1 MEERNIF
8 DRLERVGAPEGF
20 EGRVLTELFRRKK
33 RRAHALLI
41 YRYAFAGGA
50 AVLLATFVLVN
61 VLVLRNPGGV
71 SVAGKGMAS
80 GPVAAEAVEVI
91 ETMDYSTEVHNA
103 AYEPRTVYILEQV
116 SEASPQEI
124 TY

>member
-8 DRLERVGAPEGF
+8 DRLERVRAPEGF
-20 EGRVLTELFRRKK
+20 EAGVLAEIPRRKA
-33 RRAHALLI
+33 RRSHALRT
-41 YRYAFAGGA
+41 YRVAFAGA
-50 AVLLATFVLVN
+50 TAVLLATFVLVN
-61 VLVLRNPGGV
+61 VLVLRKPEGAGL
-71 SVAGKGMAS
+71 AGKGRAS
-80 GPVAAEAVEVI
+80 GPVATEAVQVM

-103 AYEPRTVYILEQV
+103 SYEPRTVYILEQV

>member
-8 DRLERVGAPEGF
+8 DRLERVAAPEGF
-20 EGRVLTELFRRKK
+20 EDGVLAELPRRKE

-50 AVLLATFVLVN
+50 AVLLATLILVN
-61 VLVLRNPGGV
+61 VLVLRKPRGV
-71 SVAGKGMAS
+71 SLAGKGMES
-80 GPVAAEAVEVI
+80 GPGATEAVQVM

-103 AYEPRTVYILEQV
+103 SYEPRTVYILEQV

>member
-1 MEERNIF
+1 MEEHNIF
-8 DRLERVGAPEGF
+8 DRLGRVGAPQGF
-20 EGRVLTELFRRKK
+20 EGRVLDELSRRKK
-33 RRAHALLI
+33 RRAHARLI

-61 VLVLRNPGGV
+61 VLVVRQPGDV
-71 SVAGKGMAS
+71 SVAGKRTAS
-80 GPVAAEAVEVI
+80 GPVSSEAVQVM

-103 AYEPRTVYILEQV
+103 SYEPRTVYILEQV

>member
-1 MEERNIF
+1 MKERNIF
-8 DRLERVGAPEGF
+8 DRLERVGAPVGF
-20 EGRVLTELFRRKK
+20 EGRVLAELPRRKE
-33 RRAHALLI
+33 RRARALPT

-50 AVLLATFVLVN
+50 AALLATFVLVN
-61 VLVLRNPGGV
+61 ALFLRKPEGV
-71 SVAGKGMAS
+71 RVTGKGMVS
-80 GPVAAEAVEVI
+80 GPVATEAVQVM

-103 AYEPRTVYILEQV
+103 SYEPRTVYILEQV

>member
-1 MEERNIF
+1 MEGHNIF

-20 EGRVLTELFRRKK
+20 EGRVLAELSRRKK

-41 YRYAFAGGA
+41 YRYTFAGGA
-50 AVLLATFVLVN
+50 AVLLVTFVLVS
-61 VLVLRNPGGV
+61 VLVVRQPGEV
-71 SVAGKGMAS
+71 SVVGKGTAS
-80 GPVAAEAVEVI
+80 EPVATEAVQVM
-91 ETMDYSTEVHNA
+91 ETMDYSPEVLNA
-103 AYEPRTVYILEQV
+103 SYEPRTVYILEQV

>member
-1 MEERNIF
+1 MEEHNIF

-20 EGRVLTELFRRKK
+20 EGRVLAELSRRKK

-61 VLVLRNPGGV
+61 VLVLRKPAGV

-80 GPVAAEAVEVI
+80 GLVATEAVQVM

-103 AYEPRTVYILEQV
+103 SYEPRTVYILEQV

>member
-1 MEERNIF
+1 MEEHNIF

-20 EGRVLTELFRRKK
+20 EGRVLAELSRRKK

-61 VLVLRNPGGV
+61 VLVLRKPAGV

-80 GPVAAEAVEVI
+80 GPVATEAVQVM

-103 AYEPRTVYILEQV
+103 SYEPRTVYILEQV

>member
-8 DRLERVGAPEGF
+8 NRLERVRAPEGF
-20 EGRVLTELFRRKK
+20 EAGVLAELPRRKA
-33 RRAHALLI
+33 RRSHALRT
-41 YRYAFAGGA
+41 YRVAFAGA
-50 AVLLATFVLVN
+50 TAVFLAIFVLVN
-61 VLVLRNPGGV
+61 VLVLRKPGGV

-80 GPVAAEAVEVI
+80 GPVATEAVQVM

>member
-1 MEERNIF
+1 MEEHNIF

-20 EGRVLTELFRRKK
+20 EGRVLAELSRRKK

-50 AVLLATFVLVN
+50 AVLLATLILVN
-61 VLVLRNPGGV
+61 VLVLRKPGGV
-71 SVAGKGMAS
+71 SLAGKGMKS
-80 GPVAAEAVEVI
+80 GPVATEAVQVM

-103 AYEPRTVYILEQV
+103 SYEPRTVYILEQV

>member
-1 MEERNIF
+1 MEEHNIF

-20 EGRVLTELFRRKK
+20 EARVLAELLRRKE
-33 RRAHALLI
+33 RRSHALRT
-41 YRYAFAGGA
+41 YRYAFAGA
-50 AVLLATFVLVN
+50 TAVLLVTFVLV
-61 VLVLRNPGGV
+61 LRKPEGV
-71 SVAGKGMAS
+71 SMAGKGRAS
-80 GPVAAEAVEVI
+80 GPIVAEPVQVM

-103 AYEPRTVYILEQV
+103 SYEPQTVYILEQV

>member
-1 MEERNIF
+1 MEGHNIF

-20 EGRVLTELFRRKK
+20 EGRVLAELSRRKK
-33 RRAHALLI
+33 RKAHARLI

-61 VLVLRNPGGV
+61 VLVLKQPGGV

-80 GPVAAEAVEVI
+80 GPVATEAVQVM
-91 ETMDYSTEVHNA
+91 ETMDYSPEVLNA
-103 AYEPRTVYILEQV
+103 SYEPRTVYILEQV

>member
-1 MEERNIF
+1 MKERNIF
-8 DRLERVGAPEGF
+8 DRLDRVVAPVGF
-20 EGRVLTELFRRKK
+20 EGRVLAELPRRKE
-33 RRAHALLI
+33 RRARSLTTF
-41 YRYAFAGGA
+41 RYSLVGGA
-50 AVLLATFVLVN
+50 AAVLVTFLLMN
-61 VLVLRNPGGV
+61 VLILRKPGGV

-80 GPVAAEAVEVI
+80 GPVATEAVQVM

-103 AYEPRTVYILEQV
+103 SYEPQTVYILEQV

>member
-1 MEERNIF
+1 MEGHNIF

-20 EGRVLTELFRRKK
+20 EGRVLTELSRRKK
-33 RRAHALLI
+33 RRAHARLI

-61 VLVLRNPGGV
+61 VLVLRQPGEV
-71 SVAGKGMAS
+71 SVVGKGTAS
-80 GPVAAEAVEVI
+80 GPVATEAVQVM
-91 ETMDYSTEVHNA
+91 ETMDYSPEVLNA
-103 AYEPRTVYILEQV
+103 SYEPRTVYILEQV

>member
-20 EGRVLTELFRRKK
+20 EARVLAELPRRKE
-33 RRAHALLI
+33 RRSHALRT
-41 YRYAFAGGA
+41 YRYAFAGA
-50 AVLLATFVLVN
+50 TAVLLATFVLVN
-61 VLVLRNPGGV
+61 VLVFRKPE
-71 SVAGKGMAS
+71 AARMA
-80 GPVAAEAVEVI
+80 AMEAVQVM

-103 AYEPRTVYILEQV
+103 SYEPRTVYILEQV

>member
-8 DRLERVGAPEGF
+8 DRLERVAAPEGF
-20 EGRVLTELFRRKK
+20 EDGVLAELPRRKE

-50 AVLLATFVLVN
+50 AVLLATLILVN
-61 VLVLRNPGGV
+61 VLVLRKPGGV
-71 SVAGKGMAS
+71 SLAGKGMKS
-80 GPVAAEAVEVI
+80 GPVATEAVQVM

-103 AYEPRTVYILEQV
+103 SYEPRTVYILEQV

>member
-8 DRLERVGAPEGF
+8 DRLERVAAPEGF
-20 EGRVLTELFRRKK
+20 EDGVLAELPRRKE

-50 AVLLATFVLVN
+50 AVLLATLILVN
-61 VLVLRNPGGV
+61 VLVLRKPGGV
-71 SVAGKGMAS
+71 SVAGKGMKS
-80 GPVAAEAVEVI
+80 GPVATEAVQVM

-103 AYEPRTVYILEQV
+103 SYEPRTVYILEQV